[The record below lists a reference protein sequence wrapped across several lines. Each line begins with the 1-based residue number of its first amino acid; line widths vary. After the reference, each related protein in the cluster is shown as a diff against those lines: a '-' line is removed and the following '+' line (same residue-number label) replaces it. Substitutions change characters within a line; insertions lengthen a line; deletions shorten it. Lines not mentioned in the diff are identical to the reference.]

1 LRRYTYEQMIWG
13 SFMALE
19 NVSYMHGLGVG
30 GVGLAYPLWTCSPIA
45 FCRSFVKSQEGRV
58 YIKPEA

>member
-1 LRRYTYEQMIWG
+1 
-13 SFMALE
+13 MALE